1 MSPSDQGSGTS
12 AQHVAPF
19 GRARDLAD
27 AIANTLRLARALVAA
42 GRKVDIAGLDGPI
55 GLLCAKSLDLS
66 PEDGR
71 QMRVLLLGILEEVDA
86 LSELLRTT
94 TTDTPPQA

>member
-1 MSPSDQGSGTS
+1 MSRRLG
-12 AQHVAPF
+12 
-19 GRARDLAD
+19 ARQPERVGDRVRE
-27 AIANTLRLARALVAA
+27 ITRALVAA